1 MGKVERLDYYLQ
13 SSMIYLLPVLVSFY
27 YAGLLDYIS

>member
-13 SSMIYLLPVLVSFY
+13 SSMIYLLLVLVSFY